1 MNLIYIH
8 IPCEGSRYTSS
19 EFPTFAHYTVRH
31 NYTHHTSSTVIVS
44 PTNPNIEGVE
54 YTWIDV
60 NKYTHK
66 LRELRQVTR
75 VSDSF
80 IFVTFARLYILYYVM
95 KDLELENVIHIEN
108 DNLLFYNTE
117 NIESYFDKRNIMYT
131 NIGPIIGSAGFILV
145 PEASIYK
152 EFCMKCIQLITKNK
166 SLSDM
171 NVLSILRSDERVCL
185 LPSLPEDVLS
195 DRYIFDGASY
205 GQYLEGNNQ
214 GSGPGWISQDHFT
227 GSLLQSNELK
237 VFYDI
242 KGLPKVDYNGELYNL
257 FNLHIHNKSH
267 LLRHDT
273 RYKELT

>member
-1 MNLIYIH
+1 MNLVYIH
-8 IPCEGSRYTSS
+8 IPCEDSRYTSS

-108 DNLLFYNTE
+108 DNLLFYNTG
-117 NIESYFDKRNIMYT
+117 NLESYFDKRNIMYT
-131 NIGPIIGSAGFILV
+131 IIGPVVGSAGFMLI
-145 PEASIYK
+145 PEASMYK
-152 EFCMKCIQLITKNK
+152 EFCIKCIQLIVKNK

-171 NVLSILRSDERVCL
+171 NVLSILRSDESVCL
-185 LPSLPEDVLS
+185 LPSLPGDVLS

-214 GSGPGWISQDHFT
+214 GSGPGHISQDHFT
-227 GSLLQSNELK
+227 APLLQSRELK
-237 VFYDI
+237 VFHDI
-242 KGLPKVDYNGELYNL
+242 RELPIVEQSGEQYML
-257 FNLHIHNKSH
+257 FNLHIHNKSR
-267 LLRHDT
+267 LLRYDQ
-273 RYKELT
+273 R